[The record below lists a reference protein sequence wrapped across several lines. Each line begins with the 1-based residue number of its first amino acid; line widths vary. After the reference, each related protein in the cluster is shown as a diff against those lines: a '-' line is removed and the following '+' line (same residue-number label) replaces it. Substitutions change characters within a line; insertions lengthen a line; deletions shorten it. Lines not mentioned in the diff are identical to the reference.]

1 MLWVLLTL
9 HSLQSVPSLCGTTSA
24 SPAAHLGG
32 EVKPS
37 REAMLQV
44 PVGVT
49 LGSKQHGFH
58 EPAHPVANLSWFPG
72 GGWWQD
78 ICHGE
83 QCWGT
88 GLCFPGVE
96 KNHALKILK
105 KVRWSKVPRA
115 SFSSPCDCC
124 SCQPFTVTVYP
135 WTFHPSMPL
144 RKEEW
149 AKKEKRAQ
157 SLCRKHSANNCGLGQ
172 KWGSY

>member
-72 GGWWQD
+72 GGW
-78 ICHGE
+78 
-83 QCWGT
+83 
-88 GLCFPGVE
+88 
-96 KNHALKILK
+96 
-105 KVRWSKVPRA
+105 
-115 SFSSPCDCC
+115 
-124 SCQPFTVTVYP
+124 
-135 WTFHPSMPL
+135 
-144 RKEEW
+144 
-149 AKKEKRAQ
+149 
-157 SLCRKHSANNCGLGQ
+157 
-172 KWGSY
+172 